1 MDGIPDTTLG
11 NMKAINWNRIYISQI
26 TLHENNIMSSQTI
39 IDKTFK
45 LSEKSLWPKWA
56 LHKPIKVFN
65 NHNYL
70 MTLLFWWFEGDNM

>member
-45 LSEKSLWPKWA
+45 LS
-56 LHKPIKVFN
+56 
-65 NHNYL
+65 
-70 MTLLFWWFEGDNM
+70 